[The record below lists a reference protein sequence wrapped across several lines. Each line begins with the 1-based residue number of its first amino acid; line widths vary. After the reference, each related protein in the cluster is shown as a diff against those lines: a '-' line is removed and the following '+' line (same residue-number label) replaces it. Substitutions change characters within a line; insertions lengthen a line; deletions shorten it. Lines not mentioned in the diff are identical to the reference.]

1 MEQTEAFTLS
11 DAEKEQTKLRAT
23 FLNNIGIGVM
33 LIGVFTPIARIAYE
47 GTGTANSLFW
57 LVGSPIACFL
67 LSLILHLGA
76 MKILERLRT

>member
-23 FLNNIGIGVM
+23 FLNNIGTGVM

-47 GTGTANSLFW
+47 DAGTSTSLLW

-76 MKILERLRT
+76 LKILERLRT

>member
-1 MEQTEAFTLS
+1 MEDTETLTLS

-47 GTGTANSLFW
+47 DMRTSISLIW
-57 LVGSPIACFL
+57 MVGSPIACFL
-67 LSLILHLGA
+67 LSLILHLAA